1 MSGSLA
7 MLIAPEPGVPEHNRA
22 TAADEVR
29 SVHSGGAPVLILA
42 GGTGGH
48 IFPGIA
54 VAQELRARGVPV
66 VWIGSAAGLETR
78 LVPQAGIVLETIAI
92 GGIRGKGLST
102 VIAAPVRIARAL
114 WNAWRILG
122 RVKPRSALALGGFA
136 AGPGGVAAWLR
147 RVPLL
152 VHEQNRIPGTTNRIL
167 SHFAQK
173 QLCGFD
179 QAFAAGDWLG
189 NPVRSEI
196 ARIEAP
202 RARYE
207 GRSGPL
213 RLLVLGGSQGAHGIN
228 VTLPQVLKRLPAGIE
243 LTVRHQAGPKQFDKA
258 TLAYQSAGV
267 DARIEPFIDDMAA
280 AYAWADLAVC
290 RAGALTI
297 AELCVAGLPAVLVPF
312 PAAVDDHQ
320 TRNAEALVASGGA
333 LLVAEGDGF
342 SERLEAALTE
352 LCCGGATVARERLLQ
367 MAESARALGKPDA
380 AARIADA
387 CLAEV
392 AA

>member
-1 MSGSLA
+1 MSGSIA
-7 MLIAPEPGVPEHNRA
+7 MLIAPEPMRTPAAEEAVRGARA
-22 TAADEVR
+22 D
-29 SVHSGGAPVLILA
+29 SAPVLILA

-66 VWIGSAAGLETR
+66 VWLGSAAGLETR
-78 LVPQAGIVLETIAI
+78 LVPQAGIALETIAI

-102 VIAAPVRIARAL
+102 LIAAPVRIVRAL

-122 RVKPRSALALGGFA
+122 HVKPRSALALGGFA
-136 AGPGGVAAWLR
+136 AGPGGIAAWLR

-167 SHFAQK
+167 SHFAKK

-179 QAFAAGDWLG
+179 DAFAGGEWLG
-189 NPVRSEI
+189 NPVRTEI
-196 ARIEAP
+196 AAIDAP
-202 RARYE
+202 RARYD
-207 GRSGPL
+207 GRRGPL

-228 VTLPQVLKRLPAGIE
+228 VMLPQVLKRLPADIE
-243 LTVRHQAGPKQFDKA
+243 LQVRHQAGPKQFGKA
-258 TLAYQSAGV
+258 TEAYQSAGV
-267 DARIEPFIDDMAA
+267 DARIDPFIDDMAA

-297 AELCVAGLPAVLVPF
+297 AELCVAGVPAVLVPF

-333 LLVAEGDGF
+333 QLVAEGDGF
-342 SERLEAALTE
+342 AERLHSALSE
-352 LCCGGATVARERLLQ
+352 LCSGTVTVARERLLR
-367 MAESARALGKPDA
+367 MAEAARALGKPDA

-387 CLAEV
+387 CVAEV